1 MDQRITKVVE
11 LMRDN
16 LCHGL
21 SLEALAQ
28 AVNLSPSRLHNVF
41 KSETG
46 MSPARYLKTLRL
58 EQAKELLEESF
69 LSVKEIRVRAGIGD
83 ESHFVRDFRKAYGL
97 TPTQYRARHQA
108 LSPGAKDEAS
118 REQPVPEED
127 SHGARDV
134 GGDRDAPQ
142 ETAAADDEG
151 ADLMALALP
160 AYG

>member
-1 MDQRITKVVE
+1 MDQRISKVVE

-16 LCHGL
+16 LRQEL

-69 LSVKEIRVRAGIGD
+69 LSVKEIRVRVGIGD
-83 ESHFVRDFRKAYGL
+83 ESHFVRDFRRAYGL
-97 TPTQYRARHQA
+97 SPTQHRARHHA
-108 LSPGAKDEAS
+108 LAPRAEDEAA
-118 REQPVPEED
+118 RERPDPEED
-127 SHGARDV
+127 AESARE
-134 GGDRDAPQ
+134 APRG
-142 ETAAADDEG
+142 TAAADEEDVG
-151 ADLMALALP
+151 LTALALP

>member
-1 MDQRITKVVE
+1 MDQRISKVVE
-11 LMRDN
+11 LMRGN
-16 LCHGL
+16 LYQEL

-58 EQAKELLEESF
+58 ERAKELLEASF
-69 LSVKEIRVRAGIGD
+69 LSVKEIRVKVGIGD

-97 TPTQYRARHQA
+97 SPTQYRARHRA
-108 LSPGAKDEAS
+108 PPPRAEGEAAGE
-118 REQPVPEED
+118 RHDAEEVSQGTHD
-127 SHGARDV
+127 A

-142 ETAAADDEG
+142 ETVPADDEG
-151 ADLMALALP
+151 AGLLALALP
-160 AYG
+160 AYS